1 MADNLGYESLFWLCK
16 VTMGFDPQ
24 RELISDAISDSKNT
38 EKEKEREQASC
49 ISNDDNC
56 GGSSVISL
64 DKTIKIHACDYPDCN
79 AKFDRPW
86 KLSAHRCVHTG
97 ERPYKCNKN
106 GCNKSYTNLTHL
118 KRHEHTSHIDKH
130 GDSGR
135 TPSAFFSPG
144 CNRKFQSKC
153 SLKRHHLLKHGG
165 EGIKCPDCDMVFTSR
180 NLLKSHMFTHDGV
193 FPFKCA
199 FCNNTFLRHGD
210 ITKHIRKHKTYKC
223 DYQDCPEGETK
234 IFSSHNELRTHLAQI
249 HPSKYTC
256 ENCSKIFTLKC
267 RLRSHSLSCGSDK
280 NDKNY
285 KCIMD
290 DCGHTFK
297 LHRNMLQHVKHKHGA
312 PRYACSVENCGK
324 KFIWKISYKKHI
336 KTYHDPEYKREQVSD
351 SQVRVKK
358 QRKKRI
364 DAGKPKH
371 SVAEILSNVVVDEET
386 EQVLLSK
393 GDVDT
398 DDEMIQK
405 VIHSTSIGEDLSDDS
420 DHDCNVG
427 DNDYINNNDDDDNGD
442 N

>member
-135 TPSAFFSPG
+135 TPSAF
-144 CNRKFQSKC
+144 
-153 SLKRHHLLKHGG
+153 L
-165 EGIKCPDCDMVFTSR
+165 
-180 NLLKSHMFTHDGV
+180 
-193 FPFKCA
+193 CA